1 MNLKLELSTW
11 PGGEG
16 RGGAYLGV
24 PPLPPVYWH
33 FVALPGSELNQ
44 GTASGATA
52 APTQSVTVP
61 SEPLTSAS
69 VCSGLG
75 IFCPITAPPARR
87 SDGELEGRM
96 QDGEAFLGLQSF
108 LTLC

>member
-44 GTASGATA
+44 GTASGETE
-52 APTQSVTVP
+52 APTQSVP

-96 QDGEAFLGLQSF
+96 GRLFLACSHS
-108 LTLC
+108 